1 MSDDTVTLSNQKRGK
16 GDIRD
21 REPDARLKWITDVVS
36 AILDARSSK
45 RLSSLV
51 RDPGTIK

>member
-1 MSDDTVTLSNQKRGK
+1 MSDDTVTSNQRRGE

-45 RLSSLV
+45 RLSSV
-51 RDPGTIK
+51 ARDPGTIK